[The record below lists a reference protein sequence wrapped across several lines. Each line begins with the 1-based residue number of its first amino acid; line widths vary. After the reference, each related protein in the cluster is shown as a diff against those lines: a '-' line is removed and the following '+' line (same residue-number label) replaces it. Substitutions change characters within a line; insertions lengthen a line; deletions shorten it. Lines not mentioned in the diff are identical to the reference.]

1 MSDVFGLDIES
12 NAVFCG
18 NSDLMAKRKSTGDE
32 PRRAASP
39 TKSKSGDGILPP
51 PLIAFL
57 MTLVFGIGAIVVGLA
72 VFWGPTPLTS
82 AASTELYSAAR
93 AQKHIEVIAKAPH
106 PPGTAEHA
114 SVRGYIVE
122 QLRGL
127 KLDVHEQE
135 AVATSKSKRGTTF
148 ANVVNIIGFR
158 KGTAAKQGPP
168 LVLMAHYDSVPTGPG
183 AGDDAAGVAA
193 ILEALRALGAQRL
206 INDVY
211 VVITD
216 AEELGLLGAK
226 AWFASDEAKKLG
238 KGVII
243 NLEARGGSGPVFMFE
258 TGTGNRQ
265 LVEHLSQS
273 AAYPAASS
281 LMYNLYKLLPNDTDM
296 TVAKS
301 SGWNF
306 LNLAMVASWQSYH
319 TARDT
324 PANLSQSSLQHYGEY
339 LLPLLQRLGNAQLGE
354 LSDVSAG
361 DAVYFDIAGRA
372 LIVVPQSYVWPVVG
386 VCAVLFVL
394 AALLCLGD
402 PLKLRGWIVSTI
414 AVPAVATAMYFG
426 IRSVIPYLLP
436 TGSKAPWGMPYSGMW
451 IAGAA
456 LLTVFSLSVA
466 AFRWLSTTPV
476 GRAGTLGVAF
486 YWLALCV
493 ASAVYLPGA
502 VYIAVI
508 PLMTLVLAVLLW
520 RIPILAGLFSC
531 LVPVVWMSLV
541 VGLFLLMG
549 PKLLPELSIVTVMLA
564 ATLAPLA
571 RACRGMFEGLA
582 GLGAAACVVA
592 LFAIPKVLPTGEQT
606 AGLAYWVDSD
616 TGKAAWLST
625 EATSAGFDGGT
636 LELRPTRQDGRKFV
650 PDWGWQVL
658 ATNTEPVY
666 QADIGDVVRKDDVW
680 TLVVPDGCREVY
692 LSNPGK
698 LSVNVNG
705 NDVTDGDYCRVI
717 VPAKNR
723 IYLRKLGSSPMSL
736 QVHYVLDGLP
746 KEAGFRK
753 AGWVPAPVQV
763 QDGLGIKTD
772 VRIHTFGMLL
782 N

>member
-1 MSDVFGLDIES
+1 M
-12 NAVFCG
+12 FCG
-18 NSDLMAKRKSTGDE
+18 NSDLMAKRKVTGDE
-32 PRRAASP
+32 PRRAVNP
-39 TKSKSGDGILPP
+39 NKGKSADGVLPP

-57 MTLVFGIGAIVVGLA
+57 TCLIFAVGAIAAGLA
-72 VFWGPTPLTS
+72 VFWGPAPLSST
-82 AASTELYSAAR
+82 ASTELYSAGR
-93 AQKHIEVIAKAPH
+93 AQKHIEMLAKAPH

-114 SVRGYIVE
+114 RVRGYIVE
-122 QLRGL
+122 QLRAL
-127 KLDVHEQE
+127 KLDVHEQV
-135 AVATSKSKRGTTF
+135 AVATSKSKRGTTI
-148 ANVVNIIGFR
+148 ANVVNIVGFR
-158 KGTAAKQGPP
+158 KGVAAKPGPP

-226 AWFASDEAKKLG
+226 AWFASDEARKLG

-243 NLEARGGSGPVFMFE
+243 NLEARGSSGPVFMFE
-258 TGTGNRQ
+258 TGANNRR

-273 AAYPAASS
+273 TPYPAASS

-296 TVAKS
+296 TVAKAA
-301 SGWNF
+301 GWNF
-306 LNLAMVASWQSYH
+306 VNLAMVASWQSYH

-324 PANLSQSSLQHYGEY
+324 PANLSQSSMQHYGAY
-339 LLPLLQRLGNAQLGE
+339 LLPLLQRLGNSP
-354 LSDVSAG
+354 LSEVLDVTTG
-361 DAVYFDIAGRA
+361 DAVYFDVAGRA
-372 LIVVPQSYVWPVVG
+372 MVVVPQSYVWPVVG

-394 AALLCLGD
+394 ATLLCIGD
-402 PLKLRGWIVSTI
+402 PLKLRGWLVSAI
-414 AVPAVATAMYFG
+414 AVPVFAAIMFFG
-426 IRSVIPYLLP
+426 SRSVVPYLLP
-436 TGSKAPWGMPYSGMW
+436 SESKAPWGMPYSGMW
-451 IAGAA
+451 IAAGAI
-456 LLTVFSLSVA
+456 LTVFSLSLA
-466 AFRWLSTTPV
+466 GFRWLSTSPV
-476 GRAGTLGVAF
+476 GRAGTLGIAF

-493 ASAVYLPGA
+493 ASAVFMPGA

-520 RIPILAGLFSC
+520 RIPILAGVFSC

-549 PKLLPELSIVTVMLA
+549 PNLLPELSIITVLLA

-571 RACRGMFEGLA
+571 RACRGMFEGIA
-582 GLGAAACVVA
+582 GLGAVACLVA
-592 LFAIPKVLPTGEQT
+592 LFAFPNVLPSGEQT
-606 AGLAYWVDSD
+606 SGLAYWADAD

-625 EATSAGFDGGT
+625 EAKAGGFDGGK
-636 LELRPTRQDGRKFV
+636 LALKPNHQDGRAFV

-658 ATNTEPVY
+658 ATNTDPVY

-698 LSVNVNG
+698 LSVTVNG
-705 NDVTDGDYCRVI
+705 VDVNDGDFCRIIAPTKSRV
-717 VPAKNR
+717 
-723 IYLRKLGSSPMSL
+723 YLRKLGAAQMPL
-736 QVHYVLDGLP
+736 QVHYILDGLP
-746 KEAGFRK
+746 EAAGVRK
-753 AGWVPAPVQV
+753 SGWLPAPVQV
-763 QDGLGIKTD
+763 INGVGIKTD
-772 VRIHTFGMLL
+772 VRIHTFGMLM